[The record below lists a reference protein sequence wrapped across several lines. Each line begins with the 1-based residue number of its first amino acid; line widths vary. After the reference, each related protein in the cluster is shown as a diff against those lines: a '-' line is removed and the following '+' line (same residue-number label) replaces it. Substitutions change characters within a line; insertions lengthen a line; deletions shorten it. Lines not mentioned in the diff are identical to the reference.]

1 MTGEEIRYDYFNL
14 DDKAIFRDH
23 EPLIAPAPACSNSDH
38 FYYKEKKL
46 SFTRLEDVK
55 KRALQA
61 AKKGKLLT
69 FHWRG
74 GYLTKQVLEDLLEQ
88 IQEAG
93 KERGKTPHV
102 NLNWSQAVLRIHYTD
117 EADITPAEPDI
128 NMEEANEGE
137 QE

>member
-1 MTGEEIRYDYFNL
+1 M
-14 DDKAIFRDH
+14 
-23 EPLIAPAPACSNSDH
+23 
-38 FYYKEKKL
+38 

-128 NMEEANEGE
+128 NMEEANE
-137 QE
+137 

>member
-1 MTGEEIRYDYFNL
+1 M
-14 DDKAIFRDH
+14 
-23 EPLIAPAPACSNSDH
+23 
-38 FYYKEKKL
+38 
-46 SFTRLEDVK
+46 
-55 KRALQA
+55 
-61 AKKGKLLT
+61 
-69 FHWRG
+69 
-74 GYLTKQVLEDLLEQ
+74 LEQ